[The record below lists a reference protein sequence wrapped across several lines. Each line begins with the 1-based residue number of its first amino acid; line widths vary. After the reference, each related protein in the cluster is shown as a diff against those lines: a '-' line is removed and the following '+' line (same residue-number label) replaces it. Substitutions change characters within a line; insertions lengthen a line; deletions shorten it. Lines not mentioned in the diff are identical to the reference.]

1 MAKVHESLRIEEAIA
16 ERVKAQAK
24 DGESKAAT
32 YGRVLSAGLEAL
44 EGDSEAKAQEPE
56 EQAARAAEEA
66 SAGEIEALRDYVE
79 TLKAQVEVKD
89 RQIETLTRI
98 TEQAQ
103 TLHAFTERKNLEP
116 PSDQRPKERR
126 RSWWSRHF
134 GNEDQE
140 G

>member
-32 YGRVLSAGLEAL
+32 YGRVLEAGLETL
-44 EGDSEAKAQEPE
+44 EGVTDHSAQE
-56 EQAARAAEEA
+56 EQTERVAEEA
-66 SAGEIEALRDYVE
+66 SAGEVEALRDYVE

-103 TLHAFTERKNLEP
+103 TLHAFTERKSLEQP
-116 PSDQRPKERR
+116 QEQRPKERR
-126 RSWWSRHF
+126 SLWQRIF
-134 GNEDQE
+134 GDTEQE

>member
-1 MAKVHESLRIEEAIA
+1 MAKVHESLRIEEGLA

-32 YGRVLSAGLEAL
+32 YSRVLSVGLETL
-44 EGDSEAKAQEPE
+44 EGGFCDTEKDQA
-56 EQAARAAEEA
+56 EQVAEEA
-66 SAGEIEALRDYVE
+66 SATELETLRDYVE

-89 RQIETLTRI
+89 KQIETLTRI

-103 TLHAFTERKNLEP
+103 TLHAFTETKTLQP
-116 PSDQRPKERR
+116 PKEERR
-126 RSWWSRHF
+126 GGFWKRFF
-134 GNEDQE
+134 GLDDQE